1 VLRAAQGCRQSLL
14 VRIGAVKRSGF
25 VLCVVLTSLLQI
37 AVAQSPESSETDYRA
52 RTIYFLLA
60 DRFNPHHPY
69 DPYVDPQYPDATNT
83 VNCFA
88 VPCTTDPEFRSY
100 WGGDIEGINE
110 KIGYLKR
117 LGVSAVWVTPLM
129 ENVPQYEAGTGYGT
143 GYHGYWIQ
151 NYYRVNPHFG
161 GWKDVDKLSETLHAA
176 GMQYMQDITLNH
188 SNPLDNHSFG
198 RLYRSAPA
206 DNAPEKVFINSY
218 NDDYDPVHGGR
229 YYKHYNDDPRCEEV
243 VKDYAEIVPDSQW
256 TYWQLHHCLL
266 ADLSG
271 YNQHDPAVAQYLV
284 GAGKEWMKHGADDFR
299 LDAIKFPFPDFV
311 AEFTH
316 SMIHQSHELGRPSP
330 YIVGEWSNGG
340 VGDAKSLHFANSYRR
355 FATNILDFQ
364 LSFELNRFVGGSYEY
379 STEQRSAEQ
388 LDRFL
393 HQRVAAFEGRD
404 TWQGTF
410 IDNHDQMRTMVR
422 LDKLGVSP
430 ESERARRLDLA
441 TVLLLTVRGI
451 PIIFYGDEQYLA
463 HYQDSHDTPPE
474 YVNSDDDDPYNRV
487 GMQRW
492 DEDTSAF
499 RIIQRLTKV
508 RKESPAVWK
517 GEYKTVYASG
527 DVLVFERRL
536 EDEVALVA
544 VNRGGR
550 TKLDLGSRTDLPK
563 GFYRGVLQDTGEANE
578 HNSITVTAQRAT
590 LRLNRLSSLVVW
602 VRDGREQAV
611 ATSGSA

>member
-1 VLRAAQGCRQSLL
+1 
-14 VRIGAVKRSGF
+14 
-25 VLCVVLTSLLQI
+25 
-37 AVAQSPESSETDYRA
+37 
-52 RTIYFLLA
+52 
-60 DRFNPHHPY
+60 
-69 DPYVDPQYPDATNT
+69 
-83 VNCFA
+83 
-88 VPCTTDPEFRSY
+88 
-100 WGGDIEGINE
+100 
-110 KIGYLKR
+110 
-117 LGVSAVWVTPLM
+117 
-129 ENVPQYEAGTGYGT
+129 
-143 GYHGYWIQ
+143 
-151 NYYRVNPHFG
+151 
-161 GWKDVDKLSETLHAA
+161 
-176 GMQYMQDITLNH
+176 
-188 SNPLDNHSFG
+188 
-198 RLYRSAPA
+198 
-206 DNAPEKVFINSY
+206 
-218 NDDYDPVHGGR
+218 
-229 YYKHYNDDPRCEEV
+229 
-243 VKDYAEIVPDSQW
+243 
-256 TYWQLHHCLL
+256 
-266 ADLSG
+266 
-271 YNQHDPAVAQYLV
+271 
-284 GAGKEWMKHGADDFR
+284 
-299 LDAIKFPFPDFV
+299 
-311 AEFTH
+311 
-316 SMIHQSHELGRPSP
+316 
-330 YIVGEWSNGG
+330 
-340 VGDAKSLHFANSYRR
+340 
-355 FATNILDFQ
+355 
-364 LSFELNRFVGGSYEY
+364 
-379 STEQRSAEQ
+379 
-388 LDRFL
+388 
-393 HQRVAAFEGRD
+393 VAAFEGRD